1 MEESITPPQLVFV
14 NENNVSPGYRAE
26 ARQAIRS
33 HAATNVGRQ
42 FRKKKKL
49 GQKKNATAIEDP
61 VIPQTAGQYTSE
73 FMPFFIPGR
82 ASALDER
89 LLSKG

>member
-1 MEESITPPQLVFV
+1 MEESITPPQFVFV
-14 NENNVSPGYRAE
+14 DENNVSPEYRAV

-33 HAATNVGRQ
+33 HVTKNVARQ
-42 FRKKKKL
+42 FRKKQKL
-49 GQKKNATAIEDP
+49 RQKKNATAIEDP

-73 FMPFFIPGR
+73 FIPLFIPGR
-82 ASALDER
+82 TSALDES